1 MSSTDKAHQLHLGIA
16 EQGKVLALAGRHAD
30 ALQHYQEALRMAVSS
45 RAPEVF
51 FRHYTQCV
59 MESLELSGELD
70 SVLRYCDEAEAHY
83 ARLDSPLPL
92 VARDRA
98 ENLQRRGCI
107 QLRQGRLEAALTS
120 LQQAIALVQPP
131 ELPLARALVGWAARG
146 LSIGERQLRDAQ
158 QRHDYFIV
166 RKGLVE
172 PKRAIPLPPERLR
185 SAHAATLV

>member
-1 MSSTDKAHQLHLGIA
+1 
-16 EQGKVLALAGRHAD
+16 
-30 ALQHYQEALRMAVSS
+30 
-45 RAPEVF
+45 
-51 FRHYTQCV
+51 

-70 SVLRYCDEAEAHY
+70 SVLRYCNEAEAHY

-107 QLRQGRLEAALTS
+107 QLRQGQLADALDRP
-120 LQQAIALVQPP
+120 IALVQPP

-158 QRHDYFIV
+158 QRHAYFIV

-172 PKRAIPLPPERLR
+172 PNGPSPCRP
-185 SAHAATLV
+185 SACAAPTRPHLFE